1 MLFKAVLKKCSALLA
16 AMLIMAAAWWLLHL
30 PGASMQMITFA
41 FLSAAALCN
50 IPQAKIRIQRCI
62 QMVCCAAAAQFLI
75 GITADHQFTRIIISA
90 VISFYTL
97 TLIKNRQS
105 AVIILLITYLSFL
118 SPPGFSDS
126 LDRSVDIVFSGITVI
141 AVTALGNIFVSDIRS
156 ETANGKPYTSRQ
168 AAVFTAELTVGTII
182 FELAKHEQ
190 SAWIMLT
197 ILFIHMA
204 ETPRLKI
211 PVLVKQR
218 IAATIPGILLGG
230 IYLAGFG
237 NSDYRAIYIV
247 PVTGTL
253 SFFML
258 YLKNDYF
265 IFTLLF
271 MFTLTVFT
279 DWTLGTCHRFHFND
293 ILFVRSLAAITG
305 GVLLLCGKNMIQK
318 ESAA

>member
-1 MLFKAVLKKCSALLA
+1 MLLEAVLKKSSALLA
-16 AMLIMAAAWWLLHL
+16 AMLVMAAAWWLLHF
-30 PGASMQMITFA
+30 PGASMQMIVFA
-41 FLSAAALCN
+41 FLSASALCN
-50 IPQAKIRIQRCI
+50 IPRSEIRIQRGF
-62 QMVCCAAAAQFLI
+62 QMVCGASAAQFLL
-75 GITADHQFTRIIISA
+75 GITADCPLARIIISA

-105 AVIILLITYLSFL
+105 AIIILLITYLSFL
-118 SPPGFSDS
+118 SPAGFSAS
-126 LDRSVDIVFSGITVI
+126 LNRSVDILFSGITVI
-141 AVTALGNIFVSDIRS
+141 AVTALCNIFVSDIQP
-156 ETANGKPYTSRQ
+156 ETTAGKPYTMRQ
-168 AAVFTAELTVGTII
+168 AAVITAELTAGTII
-182 FELAKHEQ
+182 FEVAKHEQ

-204 ETPRLKI
+204 ETPSLKI
-211 PVLVKQR
+211 PELVKQR

-237 NSDYRAIYIV
+237 NSNYRAIYIV

-279 DWTLGTCHRFHFND
+279 DWMLGTCHRFHFND
-293 ILFVRSLAAITG
+293 ILFVRSLATITG
-305 GVLLLCGKNMIQK
+305 GVLLLCGKNMMQK